1 MKAKKAPAPHPVRV
15 EVLGRSLEIRSAVP
29 EAELKHAVQALE
41 ATFRDMDAACAVE
54 WGHARP
60 AADSSTW
67 LILGAL
73 NLAHRVARLERE
85 ATQHTQ
91 DLEQTLKL
99 LESVPDDISTRP
111 SPLFEGDLS

>member
-1 MKAKKAPAPHPVRV
+1 MKAKKLHPTRI
-15 EVLGRSLEIRSAVP
+15 EVLGRALEIRSAVP
-29 EAELKHAVQALE
+29 EAELHQAVRALE
-41 ATFRDMDAACAVE
+41 ATFQDMDAACAVE

-60 AADSSTW
+60 AADSSSW

-99 LESVPDDISTRP
+99 LEAVPDDISTRP

>member
-1 MKAKKAPAPHPVRV
+1 MKARKTAHSVQV
-15 EVLGRSLEIRSAVP
+15 EVLGRSLDLRSAVP
-29 EAELKHAVQALE
+29 EPELRAAIQTLE
-41 ATFRDMDAACAVE
+41 ATFQDMDSACAVE

-99 LESVPDDISTRP
+99 LESVPDDIPNRP
-111 SPLFEGDLS
+111 SSLFEGDLS

>member
-1 MKAKKAPAPHPVRV
+1 MKPRKQAHPVRV
-15 EVLGRSLEIRSAVP
+15 EILGRPLDLRSGVP
-29 EAELKHAVQALE
+29 ESELRAAIQTLE
-41 ATFRDMDAACAVE
+41 ATFQDMDSACAVE

-99 LESVPDDISTRP
+99 LESVPDDIPNRP
-111 SPLFEGDLS
+111 SALFEGDLS

>member
-1 MKAKKAPAPHPVRV
+1 MKAKKGARPARV
-15 EVLGRSLEIRSAVP
+15 EVLGRSLELRSAVP
-29 EAELKHAVQALE
+29 EGELQAAVQALE
-41 ATFRDMDAACAVE
+41 ATFRDMESACAVE

-67 LILGAL
+67 LLLGAL

-99 LESVPDDISTRP
+99 LETVPDDISTRP
-111 SPLFEGDLS
+111 SALFEGDLS

>member
-1 MKAKKAPAPHPVRV
+1 MPLSLKAAYRERLERGEIKPDAAQQAAV
-15 EVLGRSLEIRSAVP
+15 E
-29 EAELKHAVQALE
+29 ALE
-41 ATFRDMDAACAVE
+41 ATFRDMDSACAVE

-67 LILGAL
+67 LLLGAL

-91 DLEQTLKL
+91 DLE
-99 LESVPDDISTRP
+99 
-111 SPLFEGDLS
+111 

>member
-1 MKAKKAPAPHPVRV
+1 MKARKAVSPVRV
-15 EVLGRSLEIRSAVP
+15 EILGRSLEIRSAVP
-29 EAELKHAVQALE
+29 EADLRAAIQTLE
-41 ATFRDMDAACAVE
+41 ATFQDMDSACAVE

-60 AADSSTW
+60 AADSSSW
-67 LILGAL
+67 LLLGAL

-99 LESVPDDISTRP
+99 LESVPDDIPPHP
-111 SPLFEGDLS
+111 SSLFEGDLS

>member
-1 MKAKKAPAPHPVRV
+1 MKTKKAPHPARI
-15 EVLGRSLEIRSAVP
+15 EVLGRALEVRSAVP
-29 EAELKHAVQALE
+29 EAELRQAVQALE

-99 LESVPDDISTRP
+99 LEAVPDDISNPP
-111 SPLFEGDLS
+111 SSLFEGDLS

>member
-1 MKAKKAPAPHPVRV
+1 MKAKKGTQPVRA
-15 EVLGRSLEIRSAVP
+15 EILGRSLELRSGVP
-29 EAELKHAVQALE
+29 EAELRAAIQTLE
-41 ATFRDMDAACAVE
+41 ATFRDMDSACAVE
-54 WGHARP
+54 WGHARA

-67 LILGAL
+67 LLLGAL

-99 LESVPDDISTRP
+99 LEDVPDDIPPHP
-111 SPLFEGDLS
+111 SALFEGDLS

>member
-1 MKAKKAPAPHPVRV
+1 MKAKKGAYPIRL
-15 EVLGRSLEIRSAVP
+15 EILGRSLELRSSVP
-29 EAELKHAVQALE
+29 EGELRAAVQALE
-41 ATFRDMDAACAVE
+41 STFQDMESACAVE

-67 LILGAL
+67 LLLGAL

-99 LESVPDDISTRP
+99 LEDVPDDIPNRP
-111 SPLFEGDLS
+111 SALFEGDLS

>member
-1 MKAKKAPAPHPVRV
+1 MKAKKGAQPIRV
-15 EVLGRSLEIRSAVP
+15 EILGRSLDLRTSAP
-29 EAELKHAVQALE
+29 ESELRAAIQALE
-41 ATFRDMDAACAVE
+41 ATFQDMDSACAVE

-60 AADSSTW
+60 AADSTSW
-67 LILGAL
+67 LLLGAL

-99 LESVPDDISTRP
+99 LEDVPDDISNRP
-111 SPLFEGDLS
+111 SALFEGDLS

>member
-1 MKAKKAPAPHPVRV
+1 MKAKKGASPIRV
-15 EVLGRSLEIRSAVP
+15 EVLGRSLELRSAVP
-29 EAELKHAVQALE
+29 EGELKAAIQALE
-41 ATFRDMDAACAVE
+41 ATFQDMDSACAVE

-67 LILGAL
+67 LLLGAL

-99 LESVPDDISTRP
+99 LETVPDDIPNHP
-111 SPLFEGDLS
+111 SALFEGDLS

>member
-1 MKAKKAPAPHPVRV
+1 MKAKKGAHPVHV

-29 EAELKHAVQALE
+29 EPELRAAIRVLE
-41 ATFRDMDAACAVE
+41 SSFQDMELACAVE

-60 AADSSTW
+60 AADSSVW
-67 LILGAL
+67 LLLGAL

-99 LESVPDDISTRP
+99 LEEVPDDIPNRP
-111 SPLFEGDLS
+111 SALFEGDLS

>member
-1 MKAKKAPAPHPVRV
+1 MKAKKGTSPVRI
-15 EVLGRSLEIRSAVP
+15 EVLGRSLELRSMVP
-29 EAELKHAVQALE
+29 EAELRAAVQALE
-41 ATFRDMDAACAVE
+41 STFRDMDSACAVE

-60 AADSSTW
+60 AADSSVW
-67 LILGAL
+67 LLLGAL

-99 LESVPDDISTRP
+99 LEEVPDDISTRP
-111 SPLFEGDLS
+111 SALFEGDLS

>member
-1 MKAKKAPAPHPVRV
+1 MKPKKGPHPVRI
-15 EVLGRSLEIRSAVP
+15 EVLGRSLEVRSSVS
-29 EAELKHAVQALE
+29 ETELRQAIQALE
-41 ATFRDMDAACAVE
+41 STFQDMDSACAVE

-60 AADSSTW
+60 AADSSVW
-67 LILGAL
+67 LLLGAL

-99 LESVPDDISTRP
+99 LEEVPDDISTRP
-111 SPLFEGDLS
+111 SALFEGDLS

>member
-1 MKAKKAPAPHPVRV
+1 MKGKKAPHPTRI

-29 EAELKHAVQALE
+29 DSELRQAVQALE
-41 ATFRDMDAACAVE
+41 ATFRDMDSACAVE

-67 LILGAL
+67 LLLGAL

-99 LESVPDDISTRP
+99 LEAVPDDIPNRP
-111 SPLFEGDLS
+111 SSLFDGDPS

>member
-1 MKAKKAPAPHPVRV
+1 MKAKKGVHPVRV
-15 EVLGRSLEIRSAVP
+15 EVLGRSLDLRSAVP
-29 EAELKHAVQALE
+29 EGELKAAVEALE
-41 ATFRDMDAACAVE
+41 STFRDMDSACAVE

-67 LILGAL
+67 LLLGAL

-99 LESVPDDISTRP
+99 LEEVPDDISNHP
-111 SPLFEGDLS
+111 SALFEGDLS

>member
-1 MKAKKAPAPHPVRV
+1 MKPRKGPRPVHI
-15 EVLGRSLEIRSAVP
+15 EVLGRSLEVRSAVP
-29 EAELKHAVQALE
+29 EPDLRQAIQTLE
-41 ATFRDMDAACAVE
+41 ATFRDMDSACAVE

-99 LESVPDDISTRP
+99 LETVPDDIPNHP
-111 SPLFEGDLS
+111 SSLFEGDLS

>member
-1 MKAKKAPAPHPVRV
+1 MKAKKAHPTRI
-15 EVLGRSLEIRSAVP
+15 EVLGRALEIRSAVP
-29 EAELKHAVQALE
+29 EAELHQAIRALE
-41 ATFRDMDAACAVE
+41 ATFQDMDSACAVE

-60 AADSSTW
+60 AADSSSW

>member
-1 MKAKKAPAPHPVRV
+1 MTAKKGPRV
-15 EVLGRSLEIRSAVP
+15 QTVQVLGRTLEIRSTAP
-29 EAELKHAVQALE
+29 EAELKAAVEALE
-41 ATFRDMDAACAVE
+41 ATFRDMDSACAVE

-60 AADSSTW
+60 PADSSTW
-67 LILGAL
+67 LLLGAL

-99 LESVPDDISTRP
+99 LEAVPDDIPNRP
-111 SPLFEGDLS
+111 SALFEGDLS

>member
-1 MKAKKAPAPHPVRV
+1 MKARKVAHPVRV
-15 EVLGRSLEIRSAVP
+15 EVLGRSLDLRCAVP
-29 EAELKHAVQALE
+29 DSELRAAVQTLE
-41 ATFRDMDAACAVE
+41 TTFQDMDSACAVE

-99 LESVPDDISTRP
+99 LESVPDDIPNRP

>member
-1 MKAKKAPAPHPVRV
+1 MRGKKGPHPTRI

-29 EAELKHAVQALE
+29 DPELRAAVLALE
-41 ATFRDMDAACAVE
+41 TTFRDMDSACAVE

-99 LESVPDDISTRP
+99 LEAVPDDIPNHP
-111 SPLFEGDLS
+111 SSLFEGDLS

>member
-1 MKAKKAPAPHPVRV
+1 MKPKKGVHLVRV
-15 EVLGRSLEIRSAVP
+15 EVLGRSLDVRSAAP
-29 EAELKHAVQALE
+29 EAELQAAIQALE
-41 ATFRDMDAACAVE
+41 ATFQDMDLACAVE

-67 LILGAL
+67 LLLGAL

-99 LESVPDDISTRP
+99 LETVPDDIPNRP
-111 SPLFEGDLS
+111 SALFEGDLS

>member
-1 MKAKKAPAPHPVRV
+1 MKAKKGAHPVRV
-15 EVLGRSLEIRSAVP
+15 EVLGRSLDLRSAVP
-29 EAELKHAVQALE
+29 EGELKAAVEALE
-41 ATFRDMDAACAVE
+41 ATFRDMDSACAVE

-67 LILGAL
+67 LLLGAL

-99 LESVPDDISTRP
+99 LEEVPDDISNHP
-111 SPLFEGDLS
+111 SALFEGDLS